1 MTNSGMVPLVARE
14 PLEPNVMCRAVP
26 CYTLLMYA
34 DVVDL
39 RDFYTGRLGQVARR
53 MIRRRIRLI
62 WPNLAG
68 MRLLGLAHAT
78 PHLNLFREEAERG
91 VPLIPPPPGVL
102 PRPSHRATPVP

>member
-62 WPNLAG
+62 CPDPAA
-68 MRLLGLAHAT
+68 MRPFGLRYAR
-78 PHLNLFREEAERG
+78 PYLKLFRGAAGRG
-91 VPLIPPPPGVL
+91 VVRKPPPLGVL
-102 PRPSHRATPVP
+102 TPPAAVSD